1 MLFAVAALLFA
12 ACGPSD
18 AFPPDQ
24 DARPGPRV
32 PAVDGALPRDAA
44 NTLPDGALDAQFDA
58 VPGTPPSV
66 ADASVDGSRG
76 DAGDAASDAAGD
88 AAPDAARPATTLRL
102 SHRRELRGV
111 WIATVYNI
119 NFPSRAG
126 LDAAAQRREL
136 EALLDTATGA
146 GLNAVFF
153 QARPEADAFWP
164 SARSPWSRFLTG
176 TQGQAPGYDPL
187 QALLDAARARALE
200 VHVWLNP
207 YRAAVDAD
215 RALHPSHVAARH
227 PEVAY
232 PSRGQLWL
240 DPGSEVVRED
250 AVEVVRELVTRYR
263 VDGVHFDDYFYPYPD
278 DTPFPDDATFAAY
291 QTSGGALDLADWR
304 RENVNALVR
313 EVAEVIAEADPDVSF
328 GIAPFGIYRPGQPEG
343 VTGLDQF
350 SALYADP
357 PVWMRAG
364 WVDYLAPQLY
374 WNATRPRQDYE
385 ALLRWW
391 SGLSEGGRVV
401 FAGNNLSA
409 LGSEP
414 GWSVDEFRRQL
425 GISRAVPGDGPSGN
439 IYFQV
444 DPLVENRDGIRD
456 IFAQE
461 LYAAPALTPVLS
473 RRADAA
479 PAAPTL
485 ALDASGALQIGH
497 PERERLR
504 AFSVYLPDGAA
515 WRLARVLSADTTT
528 LAVSPGERVAVAA
541 VARSGAES
549 EAALGP

>member
-1 MLFAVAALLFA
+1 
-12 ACGPSD
+12 
-18 AFPPDQ
+18 
-24 DARPGPRV
+24 
-32 PAVDGALPRDAA
+32 
-44 NTLPDGALDAQFDA
+44 
-58 VPGTPPSV
+58 
-66 ADASVDGSRG
+66 
-76 DAGDAASDAAGD
+76 
-88 AAPDAARPATTLRL
+88 
-102 SHRRELRGV
+102 V

-136 EALLDTATGA
+136 EVLLDTAAGA

-153 QARPEADAFWP
+153 QARPEADALWP

-176 TQGQAPGYDPL
+176 TQGQDPGYDPL
-187 QALLDAARARALE
+187 QSLLDAARARALE

-207 YRAAVDAD
+207 YRAAVDAS
-215 RALHPSHVAARH
+215 RALHPTHVAARH

-232 PSRGQLWL
+232 PYRGQLWL
-240 DPGSEVVRED
+240 DPGSAVVRED

-291 QTSGGALDLADWR
+291 QTSGGALGLADWR

-313 EVAEVIAEADPDVSF
+313 EVAEVIAETDPDVSF

-343 VTGLDQF
+343 ITGLDQF

-391 SGLSEGGRVV
+391 SGLSEGGRPV
-401 FAGNNLSA
+401 FVGNNLSA

-414 GWSVDEFRRQL
+414 AWNVDEFRRQL
-425 GISRAVPGDGPSGN
+425 GISRAVAGDGPSGN
-439 IYFQV
+439 IYFQT

-461 LYAAPALTPVLS
+461 FYVEPALAPELGRLS
-473 RRADAA
+473 GRVVA
-479 PAAPTL
+479 PPRL
-485 ALDASGALQIGH
+485 ERDGDGALRVDH
-497 PERERLR
+497 PDRDSLH
-504 AFSVYLPDGAA
+504 ALTLYLQVGDA
-515 WRLARVLSADTTT
+515 WRLERVLPVGTATVAT
-528 LAVSPGERVAVAA
+528 VPGARLAVAA
-541 VARSGAES
+541 VARGGVES
-549 EAALGP
+549 EAALEPR